1 MSTYVHGATDTTEP
15 EFPVTFRVPPAFHEI
30 PLIDDVDI
38 LVEELRFLA
47 IEVYPEGSNELW
59 FAYVAMQLQAVED
72 MLAAGVSYAGFC
84 ILDIEGQRSTASV
97 TASLIDGGP
106 QVRAVNCKELAA
118 QLAEESPQSEVE
130 TVKLAAGEA
139 AVRITPEAV
148 DLPADM
154 TDSGR
159 PESLTIGKIAVFFP
173 IPGQRQV
180 CLFELSTP
188 CMDDWNLYSE
198 LFFNIVNTIEVTGAP
213 GNGSASLP
221 VHDGAVPPAAVPPV
235 VVPEKAAPQPPT
247 LELTKKLYWHSS
259 RLLDALALRGRMEQN
274 AQPFTV
280 TCDACTAKGLHSSC
294 SAQHD
299 WRIEEI
305 DPASLPAAVQR
316 LRAYLSGGGWSVEA
330 SAGETAR
337 PLRAAAGADAPSEIA
352 GYSVSVTEYVAERR
366 LEVRLASPC
375 VRSAPAPEGST
386 FG

>member
-1 MSTYVHGATDTTEP
+1 MAEAAGTTEP

-30 PLIDDVDI
+30 PLIDDVDV

-97 TASLIDGGP
+97 TASLIDSGP
-106 QVRAVNCKELAA
+106 QARAVDCKELVA
-118 QLAEESPQSEVE
+118 QLAEESPESEVE
-130 TVKLAAGEA
+130 VVKLAAGEA

-148 DLPADM
+148 DLPGDM

-159 PESLTIGKIAVFFP
+159 PESVTIGKIAVFFP
-173 IPGQRQV
+173 VPGQRQV

-198 LFFNIVNTIEVTGAP
+198 LFFNIVNTVEVTGAP
-213 GNGSASLP
+213 GGGSVP
-221 VHDGAVPPAAVPPV
+221 VPGHEGGVRHAAVSPAAVPETV
-235 VVPEKAAPQPPT
+235 SPEPPS
-247 LELTKKLYWHSS
+247 LDLTKKLYWHSS

-274 AQPFTV
+274 AQPFTI
-280 TCDACTAKGLHSSC
+280 TCDACTGKGLHSSC

-299 WRIEEI
+299 WRIEEC
-305 DPASLPAAVQR
+305 DPASLPTALQR
-316 LRAYLSGGGWSVEA
+316 LGAYLGDGGWSVEA
-330 SAGETAR
+330 PAEEGAQT
-337 PLRAAAGADAPSEIA
+337 LRAAAGAAASAEVA
-352 GYSVSVTEYVAERR
+352 GYAVSVTGHLAERR
-366 LEVRLASPC
+366 LEVRLVSPC